1 MTQEHIESV
10 VKAHF
15 VKDTANHVME
25 VIRDDGVNRH
35 IRFRAPGTMCMH
47 FDLITWPGSLCYTGD
62 MGTYVFSR
70 LEDMFEFFR
79 SDNGRISLG
88 YWSEKLKAR
97 DCSGRHS
104 GNSVEEFSGDRFTE
118 VIKEYLWNWIRD
130 SKREGRL
137 TKEERRSLWEA
148 VYDDVL
154 DKVDDEGGDRALI
167 AANDF
172 CWMPD
177 RFYSKRERGYR
188 FEDMF
193 EYSFTEYTHHFVWCC
208 LAIAWGIKVYDKA
221 AKQGGQANGT
231 S

>member
-1 MTQEHIESV
+1 MTQNHIESV

-15 VKDTANHVME
+15 AKDTEHHVME

-47 FDLITWPGSLCYTGD
+47 FDLITWPGALCYTGD
-62 MGTYVFSR
+62 MGTYVFRR

-79 SDNGRISLG
+79 TDSGRINLG
-88 YWSEKLKAR
+88 YWSEKLIAM
-97 DCSGRHS
+97 DCNGRQS
-104 GNSVEEFSGDRFTE
+104 GNSVEEFSEERFTE
-118 VIKEYLWNWIRD
+118 VVKEYLGNWIRD

-154 DKVDDEGGDRALI
+154 GKVDEGGDRALI

-177 RFYSKRERGYR
+177 RFYGKRERGYS

-193 EYSFTEYTHHFVWCC
+193 EHSFTECTHQFVWCC
-208 LAIAWGIKVYDKA
+208 LAIAWGIQVYDK
-221 AKQGGQANGT
+221 QR
-231 S
+231 